1 MFNHLLIN
9 RSGVSACLL
18 AGGVLMALMGGCGSD
33 MSSSGVGGS
42 EPLVTQG
49 PYLSRYEVRSHVL
62 NAGFPSYLADTM
74 VRIAQCESS
83 LGARSYAWAG
93 GNRHTGLFQIS
104 DLHKSACGYGGYD
117 KSTWHAKMTAPA
129 LNAKCAYVVYR
140 NAGNS
145 LRPWDC
151 FTGRR

>member
-1 MFNHLLIN
+1 MFDRVIGNRLGVVACVLAAGSLL
-9 RSGVSACLL
+9 S
-18 AGGVLMALMGGCGSD
+18 LMSGCGSD
-33 MSSSGVGGS
+33 MNRLGDAAS

-49 PYLSRYEVRSHVL
+49 PYLSRSEVRSHIV

-74 VRIAQCESS
+74 VNIAQCESS
-83 LGARSYAWAG
+83 LGARSYTWAG

-104 DLHKSACGYGGYD
+104 DLHQSACGYGAYD
-117 KSTWHAKMTAPA
+117 KSTWHSKMTAPA